1 MTNFFVYGVSS
12 GIINYLLFKELLINY
27 ELKKSKIETFI
38 LITLFTIMVT
48 SVNLL
53 KIPLL
58 NLLTTLISY
67 IFLKILLFNIPVLDE
82 FGKDLIN
89 FFILVFLDSLSFF
102 LSGLLYAD
110 NIAYFRTLT
119 SSIIVLLLNTFLF
132 SIFRYS
138 RIEKIPKFEAILFLF
153 ISLFNVLLIYIFSL
167 NYFQM
172 NKKYKILVLFIILGL
187 VCITAIIFHYLE
199 YINKNHELQN
209 KIKLGKLEMKMMV
222 QHYHDTKI
230 QYQETRK
237 LIHDFKNHMYA
248 LSLAYENNKI
258 DLARSILQQFSEQC
272 DNKKIKFITGSD
284 ILDIILNDKLLRC
297 KELSIKFSFKTDGI
311 NLSWIK
317 EFDIITI
324 IGNLL
329 DNAIEANT
337 NEKISNKYIEMKLYQ
352 KNDMAVIKI
361 KNSCNNHLKK
371 INQVVYSTKK
381 GHSGYG
387 IENVKR
393 TVEKYDGTFDIEI
406 KESTCIVV
414 IYLLMTTV

>member
-38 LITLFTIMVT
+38 LITLFTFMVT

-172 NKKYKILVLFIILGL
+172 NKKYKIL
-187 VCITAIIFHYLE
+187 
-199 YINKNHELQN
+199 K
-209 KIKLGKLEMKMMV
+209 KL
-222 QHYHDTKI
+222 DT
-230 QYQETRK
+230 
-237 LIHDFKNHMYA
+237 
-248 LSLAYENNKI
+248 
-258 DLARSILQQFSEQC
+258 
-272 DNKKIKFITGSD
+272 FIT
-284 ILDIILNDKLLRC
+284 
-297 KELSIKFSFKTDGI
+297 
-311 NLSWIK
+311 
-317 EFDIITI
+317 
-324 IGNLL
+324 
-329 DNAIEANT
+329 
-337 NEKISNKYIEMKLYQ
+337 Q
-352 KNDMAVIKI
+352 
-361 KNSCNNHLKK
+361 
-371 INQVVYSTKK
+371 
-381 GHSGYG
+381 
-387 IENVKR
+387 
-393 TVEKYDGTFDIEI
+393 
-406 KESTCIVV
+406 
-414 IYLLMTTV
+414 IYWSRNIA